1 MLDSNSVIDPFIMDL
16 YACTDLG
23 ELGPLFHKAFSD
35 VGFSISAYTRLNRLG
50 YEELSSD
57 VFTQKLVLVTTFPSE
72 WRARYNKKNYHQ
84 IDPIYQHC
92 QTSTASIGWRQAAR
106 RRDLAPVQC
115 RLFSEAHDFGLADGL
130 AIPLHGPS
138 GGFAVVSLS
147 ANELATKFN
156 RIVEAKRHTAHL
168 MAIHFHAVVERM
180 LELDDDASKP
190 IELTEREIE
199 CIKWSALGKSSWEIS
214 QILSLSERTVNFHMG
229 NAIRKLDVSN
239 RTHAVAKSIY
249 YNLISL

>member
-1 MLDSNSVIDPFIMDL
+1 MLDSNAVIDPFILDL
-16 YACTDLG
+16 YACTEFG

-35 VGFSISAYTRLNRLG
+35 VGFGISAYTRVNRLG

-57 VFTQKLVLVTTFPSE
+57 IFTQKLVLVTTFPSE
-72 WRARYNKKNYHQ
+72 WRSRYNKKNYHQ
-84 IDPIYQHC
+84 VDPIYRHC
-92 QTSTASIGWRQAAR
+92 QTSTASIEWQQAAVG
-106 RRDLAPVQC
+106 RDLAPVQ
-115 RLFSEAHDFGLADGL
+115 RQLFSEAHDFGLADGL

-147 ANELATKFN
+147 ANDLTAKFKRN
-156 RIVEAKRHTAHL
+156 VDARRHTAHL
-168 MAIHFHAVVERM
+168 MAIHFHAVVERL
-180 LELDDDASKP
+180 LEIDDKASKP
-190 IELTEREIE
+190 IELTERETE

-214 QILSLSERTVNFHMG
+214 QILSLSERTVNFHMS

>member
-1 MLDSNSVIDPFIMDL
+1 MLDSNSVIDPFIVDL
-16 YACTDLG
+16 YACTDLE

-35 VGFSISAYTRLNRLG
+35 VGFGISAYTRLNRLG

-57 VFTQKLVLVTTFPSE
+57 IFTQKLVVVTTFPSD
-72 WRARYNKKNYHQ
+72 WRMRYNKKNYHQ
-84 IDPIYQHC
+84 IDPIYRHC
-92 QTSTASIGWRQAAR
+92 QTSTASIEWRQAAEG
-106 RRDLAPVQC
+106 RDLAPVQQQ
-115 RLFSEAHDFGLADGL
+115 LFSEAHDFGLADGL

-147 ANELATKFN
+147 ANELATKFKRN
-156 RIVEAKRHTAHL
+156 VEARRHTAHL

-180 LELDDDASKP
+180 LELDDETSKP
-190 IELTEREIE
+190 IELTERETE